1 MRASES
7 PEEQGVDELV
17 ADYEQHKRSRSSHA
31 RDFRP
36 GFLVK
41 LVIMAVVDALGVY
54 IVMTALAQGSTIIGW
69 SMVVLLVIAN
79 YVYFAKRALP
89 LKYLLPGLAFLLIY
103 QVFTVGYTGYIAF
116 TNYGDGHNSTK
127 SHAID
132 ALLVQNEKRV
142 EGSSAYPLVVVSDG
156 DELGFAIIA
165 GDAVRVGTAEEP
177 MTTAED
183 AVVTDGT
190 ITSVPGYE
198 ILDRQQILADQS
210 AITTLRVGYSDDAED
225 GSIRTQDARNGYVYR
240 STLVYDEDADTMTDT
255 VTGVVYT
262 ANATGNFEAP
272 DGSTL
277 NVGWRAVV
285 GFDNF
290 RTAFGDSRYSEPFV
304 KVLIWT
310 FVFAITSVVITF
322 FLGLFFA
329 IVLNDDRVK
338 GRKIMRSLLI
348 LPYAFPAFMAFLLW
362 RGMLNTQFGF
372 VNQVLLGGA
381 HINWLG
387 DPWLAKLAVLGV
399 QLWVGFP
406 YMFLICTGALQSIPG
421 DVIEAAKIDGAG
433 RMRIWRAITMPLL
446 LIAVAPLLIS
456 SFAFNFNNFNIIEM
470 LTEGGPRFLDASV
483 PIGATDILITM
494 VYSISGL
501 DGSAPKNYGLASA
514 LSIVIFLIVATVSV
528 ISFRRTRTL
537 EEIN

>member
-17 ADYEQHKRSRSSHA
+17 ADYEKQKRSRSSHA

-41 LVIMAVVDALGVY
+41 LIIMAVIDALGVY
-54 IVMTALAQGSTIIGW
+54 IVMTAFAQGSTVIGW
-69 SMVVLLVIAN
+69 SMVALLVIAN

-132 ALLVQNEKRV
+132 ALLIQNEKRV

-165 GDAVRVGTAEEP
+165 GDQVRVGTAEEP
-177 MTTAED
+177 MTTADD

-198 ILDRQQILADQS
+198 ILDRQRILADQS
-210 AITTLRVGYSDDAED
+210 AITSLRVGYSDDAED

-255 VTGVVYT
+255 ATGVVYT
-262 ANATGNFEAP
+262 ANSTGNFEAS

-329 IVLNDDRVK
+329 IVLNDERVK

-372 VNQVLLGGA
+372 FNQVLLGGA

-528 ISFRRTRTL
+528 ISFRKTRTL